1 MINYLSFDSELFG
14 YHVGETL
21 ISSDWDE
28 TVFLEKAKR
37 YELVYLFSNTK
48 IEMQNPAIQFIET
61 KVFFE
66 KELIDSF
73 QVKSVQPYFEGGLAR
88 QVVDLALQSGT
99 HSRFK
104 LDPGFVGGEF
114 EKLYRKWIQ
123 TAFEKNIIL
132 IYTDANG
139 MITVNKNKPTATI
152 GLFAVDSKHQRKGLG
167 ADLLVAAE
175 SYAINNGA
183 KSLRITTQASNEQAC
198 RFYTKMGYEVEA
210 VSYVYHYW
218 NR

>member
-1 MINYLSFDSELFG
+1 LINYLPFDADLFG
-14 YHVGETL
+14 YHVGKTI

-28 TVFLEKAKR
+28 TVFLEKAKL

-48 IEMQNPAIQFIET
+48 IEMQNPGIQFIET

-66 KELIDSF
+66 KELKESY
-73 QVKSVQPYFEGGLAR
+73 QVKSVQAYFEGGLAR
-88 QVVDLALQSGT
+88 QLVDMALQSGT

-104 LDPGFVGGEF
+104 LDPGFISDEF

-123 TAFEKNIIL
+123 TAFEENIIL
-132 IYTDANG
+132 LYTNANG
-139 MITVNKNKPTATI
+139 MITVNIEKLTARI
-152 GLFAVDSKHQRKGLG
+152 GLFAVDSKYQRKGIG

-183 KSLRITTQASNEQAC
+183 KSMKITTQANNEEAC
-198 RFYTKMGYEVEA
+198 RLYTKMGYEVEA